1 MGATLME
8 VYERSGL
15 KMKYGPVSA
24 RVNNKVQGLKY
35 RFYNNKDVEFLDLTS
50 SSGMRVYERTLFL
63 VLSKAVEDLFPGG
76 RLII

>member
-1 MGATLME
+1 MNSNNICIRLRNTGQLIEAPMGATLME

-35 RFYNNKDVEFLDLTS
+35 RFYNNNDVEFLDLTS
-50 SSGMRVYERTLFL
+50 Y
-63 VLSKAVEDLFPGG
+63 
-76 RLII
+76 